1 MRKIGDIIL
10 INHITDVAR
19 TTMADQP
26 LPVWGELVIVRDP
39 SPGEKNCH
47 TARLFHP
54 LASGTWY
61 IREHEIVSPDDI
73 TDEQWARLAAYRLLA

>member
-1 MRKIGDIIL
+1 MHKVGDIIL
-10 INHITDVAR
+10 INHITGVAG

-26 LPVWGELVIVRDP
+26 LPVWGELVFVRDP
-39 SPGEKNCH
+39 SSGEKNCYN
-47 TARLFHP
+47 ARLFHP

-61 IREHEIVSPDDI
+61 IRKHEIVSPDDI